1 MTAHRTRSRLFP
13 CFLTVDSVPP
23 RRRAIQHRII
33 DGPAAAQIIAGDES
47 AADRQLAGLIA
58 ADRARATG
66 QMNAGQMNA
75 GQFKIIDMGSGDV
88 GLLSFRGVE
97 AIRNADL
104 VVHQTGTDAAIIDLA
119 RREADFAALPD
130 SLSGRAMGG
139 PVKKVA
145 DMVVDA
151 LLGGQFVVL
160 LLPPSFRPPFRLTI
174 MAPNDLAPND
184 LALIDP
190 ALGP

>member
-1 MTAHRTRSRLFP
+1 MK
-13 CFLTVDSVPP
+13 
-23 RRRAIQHRII
+23 
-33 DGPAAAQIIAGDES
+33 
-47 AADRQLAGLIA
+47 
-58 ADRARATG
+58 
-66 QMNAGQMNA
+66 A

-88 GLLSFRGVE
+88 GLLSLRGVE

-130 SLSGRAMGG
+130 GLSGRAMRG
-139 PVKKVA
+139 PLKKVA

-160 LLPPSFRPPFRLTI
+160 LLPPSSPLMMMLVDWLSDGGQNAAIIPAARPLDDAGTGRSGIGRPGTGAMI
-174 MAPNDLAPND
+174 PPVAQ
-184 LALIDP
+184 P
-190 ALGP
+190 AIRPAIQSAGRHGRARHSGDRP